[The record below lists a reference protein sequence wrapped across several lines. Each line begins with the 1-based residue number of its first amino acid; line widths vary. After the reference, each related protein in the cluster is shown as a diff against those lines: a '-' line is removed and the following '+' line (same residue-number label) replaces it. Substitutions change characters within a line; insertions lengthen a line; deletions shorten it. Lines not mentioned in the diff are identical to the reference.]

1 MKKSILLFTVFS
13 IFIFSCSEDE
23 NLNKNFIN
31 PPNWILGTWMDNSS
45 RGSGGF
51 QFTIDNLILITSDG
65 SIFLNLKEGL
75 QKAIDVGS
83 MSTNEVITNSIYEL
97 EIISNGNVNLSYKFI
112 RGSDDKN
119 IIHKSSAS
127 DNIILTK
134 Q

>member
-1 MKKSILLFTVFS
+1 MKKTILLFTVFS

-75 QKAIDVGS
+75 QNAIDVGS
-83 MSTNEVITNSIYEL
+83 MSTNEVITNNIYEL

-119 IIHKSSAS
+119 IIHKSSTT